1 MEKEVE
7 MGTYLF
13 SNGDKYEGEW
23 KDDKMEG
30 QGTYTFSMEIHTRE
44 AFQTINL
51 MEQEHIKKITIH
63 IKELGKITNIKVKN
77 KNWKIKEEK

>member
-7 MGTYLF
+7 MVHIY
-13 SNGDKYEGEW
+13 SQMEINMRENGKMTKW
-23 KDDKMEG
+23 KDKEHIH
-30 QGTYTFSMEIHTRE
+30 FLMEIHTRE

-63 IKELGKITNIKVKN
+63 IQELGKITNIKVKN
-77 KNWKIKEEK
+77 KN